1 MNKLQDILPKMN
13 ISSDSAQ
20 TLYKMPGRL
29 TKATDNCMYRECD
42 GSGLIHEKR
51 QDGSEVMIICK
62 CREYKELLRKIKTAR
77 IPDDYLNKRIYDF
90 DTKIYQVKDN
100 VEVAQ
105 YAKKIAT
112 RYVEKYFEMEDMGK
126 GLYFYSNTKGSGKTL
141 LSIAIINELIIKY
154 KIKPLYISVV
164 NMLIEM
170 KHSFSSKDPKR
181 NFFNLVESF
190 KQVPVLLMDD
200 LGVEK
205 TTDWSEEV
213 LTQIL
218 DERMS
223 YNRPT
228 IITSNMPIQSLQKKY
243 PAGRIKSRIE
253 KITFPVVM
261 PEESVREIISKQEN
275 DEIAKM
281 FFK

>member
-1 MNKLQDILPKMN
+1 
-13 ISSDSAQ
+13 
-20 TLYKMPGRL
+20 MPGRL
-29 TKATDNCMYRECD
+29 TKATDGCMYRECD
-42 GSGLIHEKR
+42 GSGLIHVIRE
-51 QDGSEVMIICK
+51 DGSEVMVICK
-62 CREYKELLRKIKTAR
+62 CREHKELLRKIKTAR
-77 IPDDYLNKRIYDF
+77 IPDDYLSKRIHDF
-90 DTKIYQVKDN
+90 YTKIYQVKES

-105 YAKKIAT
+105 YARKIAT
-112 RYVEKYFEMEDMGK
+112 RYVEQYLEMEDMGK

-164 NMLIEM
+164 NMLNEM
-170 KHSFSSKDPKR
+170 KHSFSSKESNR
-181 NFFNLVESF
+181 NFYSLMESF
-190 KQVPVLLMDD
+190 KHAPLLVMDD

-223 YNRPT
+223 YKCPT
-228 IITSNMPIQSLQKKY
+228 IITSNMPIQSLQNKY

-253 KITFPVVM
+253 KMTFPVVM

>member
-1 MNKLQDILPKMN
+1 
-13 ISSDSAQ
+13 
-20 TLYKMPGRL
+20 MPGRL
-29 TKATDNCMYRECD
+29 TKATDDCMYRECD
-42 GSGLIHEKR
+42 GSGLIHVIKEN
-51 QDGSEVMIICK
+51 GYEYMMMCK

-77 IPDDYLNKRIYDF
+77 IPDEYLNKRIQDF
-90 DTKIYQVKDN
+90 DTKIYQINDN
-100 VEVAQ
+100 GRVAQ

-112 RYVEKYFEMEDMGK
+112 RYVEQYPELEDMSK
-126 GLYFYSNTKGSGKTL
+126 GLYFYSNVKGSGKTL
-141 LSIAIINELIIKY
+141 LSIAITNELIIKY
-154 KIKPLYISVV
+154 QIKPMYISVV
-164 NMLIEM
+164 NMLNEM
-170 KHSFSSKDPKR
+170 KHSFSIKDPNR
-181 NFFNLVESF
+181 NFYNLMESF
-190 KQVPVLLMDD
+190 KQAPVLLMDD

-223 YNRPT
+223 YKRPT

-253 KITFPVVM
+253 KMTFQVVM

-275 DEIAKM
+275 DELAKM
-281 FFK
+281 FLK

>member
-1 MNKLQDILPKMN
+1 MNKLQDILSKTN
-13 ISSDSAQ
+13 TSND
-20 TLYKMPGRL
+20 TVELLYKMPGNL
-29 TKATDNCMYRECD
+29 TKATDDCMYRECD
-42 GSGLIHEKR
+42 GSGLIHVIRE
-51 QDGSEVMIICK
+51 DGSEVMVICK
-62 CREYKELLRKIKTAR
+62 CREQKELLRKIKTAR
-77 IPDDYLNKRIYDF
+77 IPDDYLSKRIHDF
-90 DTKIYQVKDN
+90 HTNIYQVKES

-105 YAKKIAT
+105 YARRIAT
-112 RYVEKYFEMEDMGK
+112 RYVEQYLEMEDMGK

-141 LSIAIINELIIKY
+141 LSIGIINELIIKY

-164 NMLIEM
+164 NMLNEM
-170 KHSFSSKDPKR
+170 KHSFSSKESNR
-181 NFFNLVESF
+181 NFYSLMESF
-190 KQVPVLLMDD
+190 KHAPLLVMDD

-218 DERMS
+218 DKRMS
-223 YNRPT
+223 YKCPT

-253 KITFPVVM
+253 KMTFPVVM

>member
-1 MNKLQDILPKMN
+1 
-13 ISSDSAQ
+13 
-20 TLYKMPGRL
+20 
-29 TKATDNCMYRECD
+29 MYRECD
-42 GSGLIHEKR
+42 GSGLIHVIDEN
-51 QDGSEVMIICK
+51 GYEYMMMCK

-77 IPDDYLNKRIYDF
+77 IPDEYLNKKIQDF
-90 DTKIYQVKDN
+90 DTKIYQINDN
-100 VEVAQ
+100 GRVAQ

-112 RYVEKYFEMEDMGK
+112 RYVKQYPELEDMGK
-126 GLYFYSNTKGSGKTL
+126 GLYFYSNVKGSGKTL
-141 LSIAIINELIIKY
+141 LSIAITNELIIKY
-154 KIKPLYISVV
+154 QIKPMYISVV
-164 NMLIEM
+164 NMLNEM
-170 KHSFSSKDPKR
+170 KHSFSIKDPNR
-181 NFFNLVESF
+181 NFYNLMESF
-190 KQVPVLLMDD
+190 KQAPVLLMDD

-223 YNRPT
+223 YKRPT

-253 KITFPVVM
+253 KMTFQVVM
-261 PEESVREIISKQEN
+261 PEESVRAILSNQEN
-275 DEIAKM
+275 EKIAKM

>member
-1 MNKLQDILPKMN
+1 MM
-13 ISSDSAQ
+13 
-20 TLYKMPGRL
+20 
-29 TKATDNCMYRECD
+29 
-42 GSGLIHEKR
+42 
-51 QDGSEVMIICK
+51 CK

-77 IPDDYLNKRIYDF
+77 IPDENLDKRINDF
-90 DTKIYQVKDN
+90 DTKIYQVKKS

-105 YAKKIAT
+105 YAKRIAT
-112 RYVEKYFEMEDMGK
+112 RYVEQYLEMEDMGK

-154 KIKPLYISVV
+154 KINPMYISVV
-164 NMLIEM
+164 NMLNEM
-170 KHSFSSKDPKR
+170 KHSFSNKDSNG
-181 NFFNLVESF
+181 NFYNLMETF
-190 KQVPVLLMDD
+190 KQVPLLLMDD

-205 TTDWSEEV
+205 PTDWSEEV

-223 YNRPT
+223 YKRPT

-243 PAGRIKSRIE
+243 PAGRIRSRIE
-253 KITFPVVM
+253 KMTFPVVM

-281 FFK
+281 FLK

>member
-1 MNKLQDILPKMN
+1 MNKLQDILPKTN
-13 ISSDSAQ
+13 TSNDTAEP
-20 TLYKMPGRL
+20 LYKMPGRL
-29 TKATDNCMYRECD
+29 TKATDDCMYRECD
-42 GSGLIHEKR
+42 GSGLIHVIKEN
-51 QDGSEVMIICK
+51 GYEYMMMCK

-77 IPDDYLNKRIYDF
+77 IPDEYLNKRIQDF
-90 DTKIYQVKDN
+90 DTKIYQINDN
-100 VEVAQ
+100 GRVAQ

-112 RYVEKYFEMEDMGK
+112 RYVEQYPELEDMGK
-126 GLYFYSNTKGSGKTL
+126 GLYFYSNVKGSGKTL
-141 LSIAIINELIIKY
+141 LSIAITNELIIKY
-154 KIKPLYISVV
+154 QIKPMYISVV
-164 NMLIEM
+164 NMLNEM
-170 KHSFSSKDPKR
+170 KHSFSIKDPNR
-181 NFFNLVESF
+181 NFYNLMESF
-190 KQVPVLLMDD
+190 KQAPVLLMDD

-223 YNRPT
+223 YKRPT

-253 KITFPVVM
+253 KMTFQVVM

-275 DEIAKM
+275 DELAKM
-281 FFK
+281 FLK

>member
-1 MNKLQDILPKMN
+1 
-13 ISSDSAQ
+13 
-20 TLYKMPGRL
+20 
-29 TKATDNCMYRECD
+29 MYRECD
-42 GSGLIHEKR
+42 GSGLIHAIRE
-51 QDGSEVMIICK
+51 DGSEVMMICK

-77 IPDDYLNKRIYDF
+77 IPDDYLNKRIRDF
-90 DTKIYQVKDN
+90 DTKIYQVKDS
-100 VEVAQ
+100 VGVAQ

-112 RYVEKYFEMEDMGK
+112 RYVEQFLEMEDMGK

-154 KIKPLYISVV
+154 KIKPIYISVV
-164 NMLIEM
+164 NMLNEM
-170 KHSFSSKDPKR
+170 KHSFSNKDPKR
-181 NFFNLVESF
+181 NFYYLMESF
-190 KQVPVLLMDD
+190 KQAPVLLMDD

-218 DERMS
+218 DERMG

-243 PAGRIKSRIE
+243 PAGRIRSRIE
-253 KITFPVVM
+253 KMTFPVVM

-281 FFK
+281 FLK